1 MFDFGWFDVVKNV
14 HISISMLNIV
24 AGFYFVF
31 TRSIGWSNLNEAT
44 MMENQSKW
52 ALVFC
57 CFVSGIYGLEMSHIT
72 DLNLIIWYIVLV
84 AQIFIGMSFGICVD
98 RVQRV

>member
-1 MFDFGWFDVVKNV
+1 MFDFGWFDVIKNV
-14 HISISMLNIV
+14 HISITMLNIAV
-24 AGFYFVF
+24 GFYFVF

-57 CFVSGIYGLEMSHIT
+57 CFVSAIYGLEMTHVT
-72 DLNLIIWYIVLV
+72 DSNLIIWYILLAVQKLT
-84 AQIFIGMSFGICVD
+84 GMSLGICVD